1 MNTLN
6 SSLYWQGFR
15 AGIPFIIVV
24 GPFGLLFGV
33 VATEVGLDTIQTM
46 AMTVLVIAGAAQ
58 FAAVQLLAENAPALV
73 IIMTGIAVNLRM
85 AMYSASIAPHI
96 GKSATWQR
104 ILMAYFLVDQSY
116 AVSVLKYESEPELNL
131 SQKVAYFFGSIT
143 PIAPIWY
150 ASTYVGIIAGSAIP
164 QEYALDFAIPITFLA
179 LVGPNLRSFPHLSA
193 ALVSVCASLLLIDLP
208 YNIWLIIAAFLA
220 MMTGAFIEKRL
231 GDRNE

>member
-1 MNTLN
+1 MNSLN
-6 SSLYWQGFR
+6 PSLYWQGFR

-33 VATEVGLDTIQTM
+33 VATEVGLDTVQTM

-73 IIMTGIAVNLRM
+73 IIITGIAVNLRM

-96 GKSATWQR
+96 GKAVTWQR

-116 AVSVLKYESEPELNL
+116 AVSLLKYENEPELNL
-131 SQKVAYFFGSIT
+131 SQKVAYFFGSMT

-150 ASTYVGIIAGSAIP
+150 ASTYVGIVAGSAIP

-179 LVGPNLRSFPHLSA
+179 LVGPNLRSFPHIAA
-193 ALVSVCASLLLIDLP
+193 ALVSVCVSLLLIDLP
-208 YNIWLIIAAFLA
+208 FNLWLIIAAFLA
-220 MMTGAFIEKRL
+220 MMTGAFVEKSLR
-231 GDRNE
+231 GQR

>member
-1 MNTLN
+1 MNIFK
-6 SSLYWQGFR
+6 SGLYWQGFR
-15 AGIPFIIVV
+15 TGTPFIIVV

-58 FAAVQLLAENAPALV
+58 FAAVHLLAENAPALV

-96 GKSATWQR
+96 GKAARWQR

-116 AVSVLKYESEPELNL
+116 AVSVLKYESEPELTL
-131 SQKVAYFFGSIT
+131 SQKVAYFFGSMT
-143 PIAPIWY
+143 PIAPVWY
-150 ASTYVGIIAGSAIP
+150 ASTYIGIMAGSTIP

-179 LVGPNLRSFPHLSA
+179 LVGPNLRSFPHLAA
-193 ALVSVCASLLLIDLP
+193 ALVSVCVSLLLNDLP
-208 YNIWLIIAAFLA
+208 YNLWLIIAAFLA
-220 MMTGAFIEKRL
+220 MVTGAYIEKATR
-231 GDRNE
+231 EQS

>member
-6 SSLYWQGFR
+6 PSLYWQGFR

-73 IIMTGIAVNLRM
+73 IIITGIAVNLRM

-96 GKSATWQR
+96 GKSAIWQR

-131 SQKVAYFFGSIT
+131 SQKVAYFFGSMT

-150 ASTYVGIIAGSAIP
+150 ASTYVGIKAGSAIP

-179 LVGPNLRSFPHLSA
+179 LVGPNLRSFPHMAA
-193 ALVSVCASLLLIDLP
+193 ALVSVCVSLLLIDLP
-208 YNIWLIIAAFLA
+208 YNLWLIIAAFFA